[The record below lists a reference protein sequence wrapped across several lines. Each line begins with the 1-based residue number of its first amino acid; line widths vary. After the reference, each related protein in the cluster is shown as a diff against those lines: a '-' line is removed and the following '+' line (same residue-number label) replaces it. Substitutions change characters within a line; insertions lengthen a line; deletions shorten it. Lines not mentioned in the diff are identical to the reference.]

1 MFHQKVEDSKKNG
14 ECPEKSNDVASLRC
28 AFELFDANFFNDK
41 KNCCVTMSCAVFV
54 SMLLRLR
61 VSPTSLK
68 SEEYRQLFR
77 LPPDE
82 VSDLRVL

>member
-28 AFELFDANFFNDK
+28 TFELFDANFFNDK
-41 KNCCVTMSCAVFV
+41 K
-54 SMLLRLR
+54 
-61 VSPTSLK
+61 SPTSLK
-68 SEEYRQLFR
+68 SEEYHQLFP